1 MNIDLRVTIDFD
13 VTEIIFTKINKI
25 QNIIH
30 KTRKNGYGKE
40 KERMID

>member
-13 VTEIIFTKINKI
+13 VLEIIFTEINKI

-40 KERMID
+40 KGRMIH